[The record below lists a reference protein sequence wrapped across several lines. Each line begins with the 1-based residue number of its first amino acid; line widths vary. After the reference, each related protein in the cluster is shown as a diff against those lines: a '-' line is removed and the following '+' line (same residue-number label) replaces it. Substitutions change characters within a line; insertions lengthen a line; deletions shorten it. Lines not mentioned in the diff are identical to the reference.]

1 MKAISTLIIVL
12 LFGVMALAQN
22 TENNVDV
29 ETFKM
34 DFILDSGISA
44 IEPSVEIT
52 KSEQHQVARIYKFKK
67 SRVKKALAFTTK
79 RNSAQM
85 A

>member
-12 LFGVMALAQN
+12 LFGAMALAQN

-34 DFILDSGISA
+34 DFVLDSGIST
-44 IEPSVEIT
+44 IEPRVKIA
-52 KSEQHQVARIYKFKK
+52 KSEQNQVARIYKFKK
-67 SRVKKALAFTTK
+67 SRVKKALTFTTQ
-79 RNSAQM
+79 RNKAQM